1 MLSRQADPAG
11 CDLSWSIYPS
21 NGRKKTSS
29 PDKNM
34 LLMNWVHKL
43 EAKKRGLLEEK
54 LLRCQVSPAVTGS
67 TSLFPRFLLQ
77 WEANENSAL
86 RTRTY
91 IYNGESE
98 TYWVKCGRNADSFQ
112 RFCGPESSFSSKFQI
127 FFKTHSYN
135 IVHFTT
141 NVPVSVRASTGL
153 DFLSF
158 SVRIADIWQTIW
170 VIWNKTKCTWQVGPI
185 LWT

>member
-1 MLSRQADPAG
+1 MLLPRLLSSATQGKVEKFKRILGYYNVNFRRGALLPSSYSRERPTSSQWTSNKAEVKLARLHRRSVVLALKAG
-11 CDLSWSIYPS
+11 RFSSVRSSLKHLPELL
-21 NGRKKTSS
+21 NETSS
-29 PDKNM
+29 PGKNM

-98 TYWVKCGRNADSFQ
+98 TY
-112 RFCGPESSFSSKFQI
+112 
-127 FFKTHSYN
+127 
-135 IVHFTT
+135 
-141 NVPVSVRASTGL
+141 
-153 DFLSF
+153 
-158 SVRIADIWQTIW
+158 
-170 VIWNKTKCTWQVGPI
+170 
-185 LWT
+185 